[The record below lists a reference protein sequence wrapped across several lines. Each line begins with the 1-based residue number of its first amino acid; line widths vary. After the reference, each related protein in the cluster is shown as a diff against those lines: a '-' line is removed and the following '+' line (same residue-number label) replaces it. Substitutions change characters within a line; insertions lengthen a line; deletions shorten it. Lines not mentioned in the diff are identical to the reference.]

1 MNQGKLIFRTLTAA
15 AWTIA
20 MTATVHAVESAVKVG
35 VLTDMGGTF
44 ADVAGQGS
52 VIAAQ
57 MAIEDFGGEV
67 LGKPISLIS
76 ADHQAKPDVA
86 IAVARQWYD
95 TEDVDVI
102 VDLPNSPAALAVQNL
117 AKDKGKMTIIAGG
130 STEALTMDQC
140 SPSGAN
146 WTFNSYSNGKV
157 LAAALAEPGS
167 TWYFLTVD
175 NIGGHSLEESLTR
188 FLEEAGADVVGSSRH
203 PLNTSDM
210 SSYLLMA
217 QASGAE
223 YIIFANSGTDLVNV
237 MKQAS
242 EFGLTGGQ
250 QKLATLV
257 MFINDLKA
265 VGLETANG
273 IIFPTSFSPESS
285 PEAGEWAQRFLER
298 RNAMP
303 SDVQAGVYSGV
314 LHYLKAVEAAGTDE
328 TEAVMAKMR
337 EMPVNDAF
345 AKNGTLREDGRMVHD
360 MYLVQAK
367 TPEES
372 EGPWDLVK
380 LVQTIPGDEAFRPL
394 SESTCPLVENVQ

>member
-1 MNQGKLIFRTLTAA
+1 MEHRNRILRALAAAAACSVVMTAA
-15 AWTIA
+15 AHPQDG
-20 MTATVHAVESAVKVG
+20 VVKVG

-52 VIAAQ
+52 VTAAQ
-57 MAIEDFGGEV
+57 MAIEDFGGKV
-67 LGKPISLIS
+67 LGKPIGLIS

-95 TEDVDVI
+95 TEGVDVI

-117 AKDKGKMTIIAGG
+117 AKDKKKITMISGG

-140 SPSGAN
+140 SPYGAN

-157 LAAALAEPGS
+157 LASALATPDS

-188 FLEEAGADVVGSSRH
+188 FLEEAGAKVVGSSRH

-210 SSYLLMA
+210 ASYLLMA

-223 YIIFANSGTDLVNV
+223 HIVFANSGTDLVNV
-237 MKQAS
+237 MKQAR
-242 EFGLTGGQ
+242 EFGLTGGAQ
-250 QKLATLV
+250 QLATMV
-257 MFINDLKA
+257 MFISDLKG
-265 VGLETANG
+265 VGLDTAAG

-285 PEAGEWAQRFLER
+285 PEAGEWAKRFLER
-298 RNAMP
+298 RKAAP
-303 SDVQAGVYSGV
+303 SDVQAGVYSSV
-314 LHYLKAVEAAGTDE
+314 LHYLKAVEAAGTDDAD
-328 TEAVMAKMR
+328 AVMAKMR
-337 EMPVNDAF
+337 ELPVNDTF
-345 AKNGTLREDGRMVHD
+345 AKNGVLREDGRMVHD

-367 TPEES
+367 TPDES

-380 LVQTIPGDEAFRPL
+380 LVKTIPGDEAFRPL
-394 SESTCPLVENVQ
+394 SESTCPLVKAQ